1 MNTKIVKALTLEG
14 KGDVKLK
21 EYPYPKVEK
30 NSVLIRMEYSG
41 ICGTDKHSYQGWFD
55 QKGGR
60 SLPLPVIQ
68 GHENV
73 GGVEEIGS

>member
-41 ICGTDKHSYQGWFD
+41 LCGTDKHSYQ
-55 QKGGR
+55 
-60 SLPLPVIQ
+60 
-68 GHENV
+68 
-73 GGVEEIGS
+73 